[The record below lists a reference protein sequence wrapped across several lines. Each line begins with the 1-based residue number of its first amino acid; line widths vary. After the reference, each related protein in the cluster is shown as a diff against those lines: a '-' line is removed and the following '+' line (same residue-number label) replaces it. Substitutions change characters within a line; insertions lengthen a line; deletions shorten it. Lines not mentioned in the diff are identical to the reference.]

1 MSNLCLSSASQ
12 GSNREIHADSD
23 EAVLLCKAG
32 KAALRANILDKAIR
46 NFRRA
51 LSLNPMMWD
60 AFEGLC
66 AAGMTCAS
74 PLTDEIMLSNI

>member
-1 MSNLCLSSASQ
+1 MNIPHNDIASQ
-12 GSNREIHADSD
+12 TSKRDIHAPSD

-32 KAALRANILDKAIR
+32 KAALKANLLDKAIR

-51 LSLNPMMWD
+51 LSLNPMIWE

-66 AAGMTCAS
+66 AAGIVAQLMRYRGNAE
-74 PLTDEIMLSNI
+74 LV